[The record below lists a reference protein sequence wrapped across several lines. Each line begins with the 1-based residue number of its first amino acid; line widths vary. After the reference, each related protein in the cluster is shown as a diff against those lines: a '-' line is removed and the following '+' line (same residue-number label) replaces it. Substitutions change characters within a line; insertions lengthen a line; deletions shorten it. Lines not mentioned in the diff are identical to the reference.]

1 VDIAAN
7 HRGFQNRRMRSNGSV
22 PLPVD
27 FSNGSHLLREQ
38 IYILPKTLQ
47 VAFRRFL
54 LLTLAGGVLIA
65 AAAHAQQQPD
75 SSSKSMA
82 NMLGMEKD
90 DMGGD
95 MKDMGPSMAAMAGHM
110 YVTPLRPTQP
120 GDKEKVKAI
129 VTQVKASIER
139 YKDYKKALADG
150 YVIGNPEVDQPQ
162 FHFNNQANI
171 QEAEHHFDPIKPSSL
186 LYFKT
191 PRQKYKLEGVMFTA
205 GPHATE
211 NELNDRIPLS
221 IVRWHEHTNFCAA
234 PANRVQEYLGKNP
247 KFGMFGS
254 IKTAEACKAEGGT
267 FYPHIFTWMIH
278 IFPFEDNLKDV
289 FSMNDDIPHFG
300 AEHP

>member
-1 VDIAAN
+1 
-7 HRGFQNRRMRSNGSV
+7 MRSNGSL

-27 FSNGSHLLREQ
+27 SSISSRLLRER
-38 IYILPKTLQ
+38 ISTLAKTLQ
-47 VAFRRFL
+47 GAFRRFL
-54 LLTLAGGVLIA
+54 LLMLTGGVLIA
-65 AAAHAQQQPD
+65 AASHAQQQPD

-82 NMLGMEKD
+82 NMPGMD
-90 DMGGD
+90 MGDMGG

-110 YVTPLRPTQP
+110 YITPLRPTQP
-120 GDKEKVKAI
+120 GDEEKVKAI
-129 VTQVKASIER
+129 VSQVKASIER

-171 QEAEHHFDPIKPSSL
+171 QQAEHHFDPAKPSSL

-191 PRQKYKLEGVMFTA
+191 PKQKYKLEGVMFTA
-205 GPHATE
+205 GPYVTE
-211 NELNDRIPLS
+211 DELNDRIPLS

-300 AEHP
+300 TEYP